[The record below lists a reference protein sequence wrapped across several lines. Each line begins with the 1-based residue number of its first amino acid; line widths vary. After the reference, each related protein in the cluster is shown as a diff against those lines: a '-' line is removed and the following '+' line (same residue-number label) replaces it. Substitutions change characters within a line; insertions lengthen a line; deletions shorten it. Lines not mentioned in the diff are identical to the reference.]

1 MGSIQRCAGMGSDQN
16 CLSFHGDSIIRC
28 STTDRVKDCL
38 CWSYLVS
45 SRHHK
50 KQSWDVRFF
59 CLSQARQHQET
70 DCNVAYSESHVAYST
85 FTCRLLRSQRQQLPQ
100 HTCVC
105 VSVVCVFVCVCV
117 SLCVCG
123 CYLCVWFLS
132 ACVCVS
138 GYMIC
143 VCLCVCVCLCDAWLC
158 RVLV

>member
-1 MGSIQRCAGMGSDQN
+1 MGSNQNFPSFLCGWSVFIFAAGMRSKKK
-16 CLSFHGDSIIRC
+16 CPSFHGDSIIRC

-100 HTCVC
+100 HMCVC
-105 VSVVCVFVCVCV
+105 VRVCC
-117 SLCVCG
+117 L
-123 CYLCVWFLS
+123 
-132 ACVCVS
+132 
-138 GYMIC
+138 C
-143 VCLCVCVCLCDAWLC
+143 VCLCVCLYVFVGVICVSGFCLHVCVSLGIWY
-158 RVLV
+158 V